1 MENNQQRQALSV
13 GGWIGTLIVMAIPV
27 VNIIMMF
34 VWGFGTGDIGR
45 KRFCLAGLI
54 LAAIT
59 IVLTIIISIATGFAL
74 FSLFSTWY

>member
-1 MENNQQRQALSV
+1 MENDQQRQALSV

-45 KRFCLAGLI
+45 KRFCIAGLI
-54 LAAIT
+54 LTAIVT
-59 IVLTIIISIATGFAL
+59 VLTIIISITTSFAL
-74 FSLFSTWY
+74 FSLFSSWY